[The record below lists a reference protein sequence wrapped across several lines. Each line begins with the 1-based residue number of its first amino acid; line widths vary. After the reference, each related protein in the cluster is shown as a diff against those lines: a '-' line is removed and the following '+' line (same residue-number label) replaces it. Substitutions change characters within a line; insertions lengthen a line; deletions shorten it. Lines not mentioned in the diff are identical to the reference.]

1 MFGKIR
7 FPFWVLFNPW
17 ADQMF
22 FAAFIAIV
30 LILVSVVVV
39 VAVGYLSFSNCKL
52 SSKHR

>member
-1 MFGKIR
+1 MLATIR

-22 FAAFIAIV
+22 FAAIIAIV

-52 SSKHR
+52 GKR